1 MKKRL
6 ATFVATGALTLGAVA
21 GTVGGANAAAVTPDY
36 HGCTSSAHYPN
47 CFEWDGPYPDSKS
60 CVDYVKLIGQL
71 GRWDCEYY
79 VSAWFD
85 PYHNTGWYATSVRYP
100 RYP

>member
-6 ATFVATGALTLGAVA
+6 GTFVATGALALGALA
-21 GTVGGANAAAVTPDY
+21 GTVGSANATAVTPDY
-36 HGCTSSAHYPN
+36 HGQSGCGTRYG

-60 CVDYVKLIGQL
+60 CVDYVWLIGQL

-79 VSAWFD
+79 VKAWFD
-85 PYHNTGWYATSVRYP
+85 PLHNTGWYATSVPYP
-100 RYP
+100 R